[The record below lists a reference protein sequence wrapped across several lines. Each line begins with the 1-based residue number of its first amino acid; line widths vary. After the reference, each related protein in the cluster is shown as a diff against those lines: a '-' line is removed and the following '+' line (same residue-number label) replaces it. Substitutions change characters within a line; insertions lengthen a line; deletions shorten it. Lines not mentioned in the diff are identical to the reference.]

1 MVLSGTKMALIYFL
15 KCAFISLSKCI
26 VNTNPLRN
34 KTVLSFESTFNKSKS
49 YEEIINAMG
58 GNKVI
63 AENITGSILLGS
75 IVCFLYA

>member
-1 MVLSGTKMALIYFL
+1 MVFKGTKLAPIYFL

-34 KTVLSFESTFNKSKS
+34 KTVLSLESTFNNSES
-49 YEEIINAMG
+49 YAENINAIG

-63 AENITGSILLGS
+63 AENITGSILLDS